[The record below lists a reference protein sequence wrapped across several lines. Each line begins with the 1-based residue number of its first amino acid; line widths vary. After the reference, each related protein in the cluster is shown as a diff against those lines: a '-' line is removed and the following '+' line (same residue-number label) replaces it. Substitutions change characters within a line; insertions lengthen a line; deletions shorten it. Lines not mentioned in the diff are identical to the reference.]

1 MCVCRNHEKGTERE
15 RGLWWGRGEE
25 GYWTCCWRWAEFVI
39 FLDYVCYEY
48 ELSVGRMINKFYLIF
63 RMLRVCNYLVTDKI
77 TPTNSFYTLIQY
89 HLVWN
94 PSFAPAHE
102 KRQGAYIDN
111 LNQPYNSG
119 RFVSTISLLRGGLW
133 CRLISERPPLRLFL
147 KILME
152 TQFT

>member
-1 MCVCRNHEKGTERE
+1 MFAEITRRGQRERE
-15 RGLWWGRGEE
+15 GSGEGEE
-25 GYWTCCWRWAEFVI
+25 RWGGEPAAEGGQNLWF
-39 FLDYVCYEY
+39 FLDFVCYEY